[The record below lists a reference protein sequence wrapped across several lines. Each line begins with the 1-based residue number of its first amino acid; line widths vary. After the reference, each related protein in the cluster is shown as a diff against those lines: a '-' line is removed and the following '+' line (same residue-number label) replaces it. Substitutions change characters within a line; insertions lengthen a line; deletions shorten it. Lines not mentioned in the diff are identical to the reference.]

1 MNTNQIYLKIQI
13 FLQRRRQNEKCGRN
27 TSYPFPSYP
36 SEKGTATAATITATM
51 ALMAVEPAA
60 GTAAFGLG
68 DAAAGDPEGAE
79 MVLSS
84 GAAAAGDF
92 FSGAEAGAAGVVAAT
107 FAGAGVSMV
116 GVATS
121 GQSGGICTGDG
132 AIVGALQL
140 GACAVAAAARTAKMM
155 AAMTEREADISV
167 LRCAALLC
175 DERR

>member
-1 MNTNQIYLKIQI
+1 
-13 FLQRRRQNEKCGRN
+13 
-27 TSYPFPSYP
+27 
-36 SEKGTATAATITATM
+36 M

-107 FAGAGVSMV
+107 FAGAGVR
-116 GVATS
+116 VATS